1 MNRRAFI
8 AVAVAPLAA
17 ARTRSQAQDRFAAA
31 WERYKAS
38 LERQWQRILALN
50 ERVKLHRF
58 GAYDAQVAGLCGEIS
73 AEGRAQDAELRVLSK
88 G

>member
-50 ERVKLHRF
+50 ERVKLHRA
-58 GAYDAQVAGLCGEIS
+58 GTYDAQVSEICEEIGRE
-73 AEGRAQDAELRVLSK
+73 ARAQDAELKALCK